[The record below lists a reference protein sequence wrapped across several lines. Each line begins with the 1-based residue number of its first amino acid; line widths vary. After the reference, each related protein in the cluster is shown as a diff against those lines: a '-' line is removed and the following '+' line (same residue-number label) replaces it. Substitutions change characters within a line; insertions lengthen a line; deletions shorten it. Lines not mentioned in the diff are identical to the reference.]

1 MENSTI
7 IILGLL
13 LLCFYIV
20 HGIFSSGVESFIL
33 DVDLLAGKLNL
44 VGKFFK
50 KSSLYNML
58 KNEKYIGKNPD
69 QRFNDIYGIYYPVK
83 PHY

>member
-13 LLCFYIV
+13 VLCFYIV
-20 HGIFSSGVESFIL
+20 HGIFSSGVESFRL
-33 DVDLLAGKLNL
+33 DVDPLAGKLNL

-50 KSSLYNML
+50 KS
-58 KNEKYIGKNPD
+58 KHREK
-69 QRFNDIYGIYYPVK
+69 
-83 PHY
+83 